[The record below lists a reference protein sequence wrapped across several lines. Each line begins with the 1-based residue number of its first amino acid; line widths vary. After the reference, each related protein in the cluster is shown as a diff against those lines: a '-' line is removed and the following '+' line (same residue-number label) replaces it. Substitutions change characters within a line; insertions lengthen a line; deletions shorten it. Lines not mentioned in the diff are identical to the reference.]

1 MMRSPMIVL
10 CLVIG
15 LIGLGLAPASAAEKK
30 ASQQG
35 QQQLIK
41 SCTDQANAKN
51 LSGDAKKNFINTC
64 MKNG

>member
-1 MMRSPMIVL
+1 
-10 CLVIG
+10 
-15 LIGLGLAPASAAEKK
+15 
-30 ASQQG
+30 
-35 QQQLIK
+35 LIK